1 MWEQVRANQIKSV
14 LLIVCTLPALMA
26 VGYVGGSVAAPLLA
40 TLTANAVN
48 FVLIWFRWRPAGFIP
63 LATYVPLGGWAG
75 IGVAGFAWLLMIG
88 LTYRQCDRMLL
99 NLAGARL
106 IMKADHPQFYNVA
119 HEMAIAAQLPRVPSL
134 YVMDDLAMNA
144 FTVGRSPEQAAIAV
158 TAGVLGRLDRDE
170 LQGVVA
176 HEVAHIVNRDA
187 QFLSLIGALV
197 AASLTFTN
205 TRNVR
210 GIARRYRR
218 MPPAARRREWLLR
231 WSSTLLALFGPVYL
245 IFMHLAVTRRR
256 EYLADAW
263 AAVYTRYPEGLAS
276 AFEVMSSDP
285 RTMRRGAIALTPSY
299 ILNPFRKEG
308 GLLAPANLTGSHP
321 RTQERVRI
329 LRGIAGAV
337 SYTGYQQSWRRVS
350 GGRRRL
356 PASALAADIRVRI
369 RAPHAEA
376 AGGRHD
382 VEAARRRMREAG
394 DLLRKVNEFT
404 FLNCACGL
412 RVKLPPEYPRPAIPC
427 PRCGRMLEAPAA
439 RLAALAAAGAAVA
452 QETMPTQAHQQ
463 ATRNSGDT

>member
-1 MWEQVRANQIKSV
+1 MWEQVRANRIKSV
-14 LLIVCTLPALMA
+14 LLIVLTLPALMA
-26 VGYVGGSVAAPLLA
+26 VGYAGGSVAAPLLA
-40 TLTANAVN
+40 TLAANVVN
-48 FVLIWFRWRPAGFIP
+48 FFLIWFRWRPPEFIP
-63 LATYVPLGGWAG
+63 LVAYMPFGGWVG
-75 IGVAGFAWLLMIG
+75 IGVAVLAWLLMIG
-88 LTYRQCDRMLL
+88 LAYRQCEQMLL

-134 YVMDDLAMNA
+134 YVIDDLAMNA
-144 FTVGRSPEQAAIAV
+144 FTVGRRPERAAIAV

-187 QFLSLIGALV
+187 QFLSLVGALV

-218 MPPAARRREWLLR
+218 MPAGAGRREWVLR
-231 WSSTLLALFGPVYL
+231 WSSMVLALFGPVYL

-329 LRGIAGAV
+329 LRDIAGTV
-337 SYTGYQQSWRRVS
+337 S
-350 GGRRRL
+350 
-356 PASALAADIRVRI
+356 
-369 RAPHAEA
+369 
-376 AGGRHD
+376 
-382 VEAARRRMREAG
+382 
-394 DLLRKVNEFT
+394 
-404 FLNCACGL
+404 
-412 RVKLPPEYPRPAIPC
+412 
-427 PRCGRMLEAPAA
+427 
-439 RLAALAAAGAAVA
+439 
-452 QETMPTQAHQQ
+452 
-463 ATRNSGDT
+463 